1 MAFPE
6 AFFCAGHHQDSKI
19 RHVVHNQR
27 SPRIYDTKTRSRIG
41 VVLKLAAMAAGKT
54 IAVVIPAR
62 NEGPIIAA
70 VLTNIPVEIRSH
82 QVIPIVIDDGSADN
96 TATAAS
102 SAGAIVVRHIAN
114 LGVGA
119 ATTTGFRAAVELNAD
134 IVVTMDADGQ
144 HDPRDIATLVECLI
158 DGPFDVVIGSRLM
171 MHDGMPPSRFIANL
185 LLNAVTFLV
194 YGKIVSDSQSG
205 FKAFTMKAVEKMELN
220 CAGYEICSEIIGEI
234 YRKDFRY
241 KSIPVR
247 AVYTPY
253 SRAKGQP
260 FLNGV
265 NLILGLFMRL
275 VRRV

>member
-1 MAFPE
+1 MLEWA
-6 AFFCAGHHQDSKI
+6 QMI
-19 RHVVHNQR
+19 R
-27 SPRIYDTKTRSRIG
+27 
-41 VVLKLAAMAAGKT
+41 AKT

-62 NEGPIIAA
+62 NEASIVAA
-70 VLTNIPVEIRSH
+70 VLSNIPSEIQAH
-82 QVIPIVIDDGSADN
+82 HVVPIVIDDGSSDDTETVARR
-96 TATAAS
+96 
-102 SAGAIVVRHIAN
+102 AGALVVRHIAN

-119 ATTTGFRAAVELNAD
+119 ATTTGFRAALELNAD

-144 HDPRDIATLVECLI
+144 HDPGEIPALVECLI
-158 DGPFDVVIGSRLM
+158 DGPFDVVIGSRLL
-171 MHDGMPPSRFIANL
+171 MHDGMPPSRFLANL

-205 FKAFTMKAVEKMELN
+205 FRAFTWKAVAGMELN
-220 CAGYEICSEIIGEI
+220 CEGYEICSEIIGEI
-234 YRKDFRY
+234 YRKGFRY

-265 NLILGLFMRL
+265 NLLLGLFMRL
-275 VRRV
+275 LRRV

>member
-1 MAFPE
+1 M
-6 AFFCAGHHQDSKI
+6 
-19 RHVVHNQR
+19 
-27 SPRIYDTKTRSRIG
+27 
-41 VVLKLAAMAAGKT
+41 LKSTAMTAGKT

-62 NEGPIIAA
+62 NEASIIAA
-70 VLTNIPVEIRSH
+70 VLANIPSEIRSH
-82 QVIPIVIDDGSADN
+82 QVIPIVIDDGSEDG
-96 TATAAS
+96 TAKVAQE
-102 SAGAIVVRHIAN
+102 AGAIVVRHIAN

-119 ATTTGFRAAVELNAD
+119 ATTTGFRAALEVDAN

-144 HDPRDIATLVECLI
+144 HDPREIPTLVQCLI
-158 DGPFDVVIGSRLM
+158 EGPFDVVIGSRLLT
-171 MHDGMPPSRFIANL
+171 HDGMPPSRFVANL
-185 LLNAVTFLV
+185 LMNAVTFLV

-205 FKAFTMKAVEKMELN
+205 FKVFTRKAVEEMELN

-260 FLNGV
+260 LLNGV